1 MQDGT
6 FNRCAPDMFFDS
18 GGEFGN
24 YGNDENF
31 SITICPQNANEFII
45 LNFTA
50 FSTQLNTD
58 IMTIYDGDDN
68 TANVLGTFS
77 GVLSPGTISASD
89 TNTSGCLTVEF
100 TSNGS
105 GNTTGW
111 AAEILCAV
119 PCQDI
124 TASID
129 STNPPPNV
137 SGVVSILPGET
148 VDFSGSATFS
158 VDGTNATYDWDFGDT
173 NTATGTDV
181 SNTYA
186 TQGTY
191 TVTLTVSDD
200 NPQGCSGT
208 ATITVFVLGPNV
220 VIDQDTYTPEELIEE
235 VLINS
240 PCAEVSNIIWSTGIS
255 FAATEPNGIGYF
267 ISDGNSF
274 PFRDGV
280 ILTSGDASEA
290 RGPNNNAMSAGSGA
304 WPGDGELNT
313 AVGITSNNASFIQF
327 DFIPLADSISF
338 DFLMASEEYDGDQGG
353 SFECT
358 FSDAFAFLL
367 TDPGGNTTN
376 LAVLPGTNTPI
387 LVTNI
392 HPANNGC
399 AAINEQFFG
408 GYTPQNGPP
417 ISFDGRT
424 AVFTAQSTV
433 IPGAQYTIK
442 LVVADATD
450 TALDSGVF
458 LRAGSF
464 DLGGDLGDDITIAAG
479 TAECGGSSITLD
491 TNAPAADHVWY
502 FNGVEITGETS
513 STLDVTEAG
522 EYSVDVVFSGVC
534 QASDSIIVEFRPN
547 PTANPA
553 QDLFICDTGTGVGQF
568 TLTDNDSVILGGQDP
583 ADFIITYHLTEQDAI
598 DNVGA
603 LPDNYTNTSD
613 PQTIYARIADNTQFC
628 FDTVSFTLNV
638 SGQPDINPVPDL
650 ELCDDASNDGQEEFD
665 LDSQTLGILGTQSAA
680 DFTVTYHTSFADADA
695 GTGALPLMYTNG
707 MNPEPIYVRVEAVG
721 DSNCYNASPNPVFN
735 LIVNDLAIANTPA
748 DMELCDDPSL
758 DGFETF
764 DLSTQEAQILGAQD
778 PAVFNVSF
786 HETQADAD
794 AGLNPL
800 PLNYTNT
807 TPNTQVIYVRVEDP
821 LHPECFGTTTFNLI
835 VNPLPTVIV
844 PTPLQECDDAT
855 ADGFTTFNLTDK
867 TIEILNGQTGVDVSY
882 HQTLAD
888 ASADTNEIFDGYI
901 NTIPTIQTIGVRLE
915 DTTTGCFNVTT
926 LDLEVLV
933 NPVAIDPTPLEAC
946 DDDADGETLFDLTV
960 KNAEIIGIQTGVS
973 VTYHPTQADAEAGT
987 ATLPNNYTSDT
998 AVIYVRLEDDV
1009 TGCFDTTTLQLIVN
1023 PLPTFPVI
1031 TNFELCD
1038 DNNPGDETE
1047 IFDLTT
1053 KDVEIIN
1060 GQVNVIITYFP
1071 TLADAQAGTSA
1082 IVGPYANTA
1091 NPETIYVSLEN
1102 TITGCRAISNFDLIV
1117 NPLPQFIVP
1126 TPLAVCDDGTPDGLT
1141 TIDLTIKISE
1151 ITGNNPDY
1159 GVTYY
1164 PTQADADA
1172 GTNPLPNM
1180 YNNIS
1185 NPETIFVRIQD
1196 INTGCFDTT
1205 TLDLVVEQAPIAFT
1219 PQPLRYCDP
1228 DNDGFGVFTLT
1239 DADNEITGGAAG
1251 LTVTYHETQANADNN
1266 VDAIDTSV
1274 PYNNIVA
1281 NNQTLYARVESA
1293 TIATNCATIVELELI
1308 VEPTPQIED
1317 PSPLGECDD
1326 ISADGIA
1333 QFDLTTK
1340 DAEILNGLDPLQYI
1354 VTYYETQA
1362 NAEAGT
1368 NPIATPTAY
1377 TNTTAFSQIIWV
1389 RVEDIN
1395 TVGGCFKI
1403 TTLEL
1408 IVHPLP
1414 VLVQPMPL
1422 ELCDVNNPGDEQEA
1436 FTLENANAEILNGQT
1451 GITLT
1456 YYETQAD
1463 ADNATNPIFSDYTNT
1478 SNPQT
1483 IYVRAENDVTG
1494 CVNTITVTLR
1504 VNPIPSPEPNPTPI
1518 QACDIDN
1525 DGFEVFNL
1533 EIRTVEIINGEL
1545 DVVITYHETEAD
1557 ADNGVNAIPNP
1568 TAYTNIVPNNQMIY
1582 VRSENTLTGC
1592 YSLTANTLELIVL
1605 PSPEVPT
1612 NIEDFVI
1619 CDTNAD
1625 GFAQFDLTTKDAEIL
1640 GVQDPANFTLTY
1652 HVSQADA
1659 DTGNNPIINVGS
1671 YTNLSNPQ
1679 TIYVRLVSNGNGCI
1693 TTGSFIIR
1701 VELPP
1706 TAVQPTPLE
1715 LCDDL
1720 GESPGDEITEFDLT
1734 VKNNEITGGNPSW
1747 SVTYYETQADAQA
1760 GTNAI
1765 PDPMAYTNTSVGGN
1779 PANPQTLY
1787 VVVTDTDTGCVDFT
1801 TLTIRVLPNP
1811 TPTPSDQL
1819 PELELCDDI
1828 NTGDGVE
1835 EFDLVNTDN
1844 LEVIILN
1851 GELGVTATYYE
1862 DPDDAEAGVN
1872 AIPDPTAY
1880 TNTQSPEQI
1889 IYVRVTN
1896 DITGCFTLVNFTI
1909 RVNPL
1914 PDVVAVTDFI
1924 ACEVNNDGFYDF
1936 DLTTKD
1942 AEVLNGQDPAE
1953 FTVTYHETQADADNL
1968 MNALVSDYTNTTNP
1982 QQIFVAITNNTT
1994 GCSISTQSFNLEVQE
2009 GAEANSDMDPILYQ
2023 ICDDNVEDDGDP
2035 SNDSAQF
2042 DLSTQDGF
2050 VLDGQDPASYTVSY
2064 YATLEDATLGVNPL
2078 PNLYENLTNPQVI
2091 YARVDND
2098 TLDGTGAD
2106 TSICFAVAEL
2116 TLQVNPLPLF
2126 DLEDS
2131 YILCVDTNGTEVID
2145 VPVLDTGLSEADYS
2159 FEWSFNGTVLPG
2171 ETGSSLTPSQ
2181 GGLYS
2186 VTVTN
2191 NATGCQSSDSAEVI
2205 ESAPPTLVATVTTQA
2220 FADPHVIEAV
2230 ATGIGEYEYSLD
2242 GGPWQDSGIFTG
2254 VSAGEHVITARDRN
2268 GCGIA
2273 TTEVLVIDYPLY
2285 FTPNGDGNHDRWNI
2299 TGIDTQ
2305 PSAKIYIFDRYGK
2318 LLKQLSPT
2326 GEGWNGTYN
2335 GNLMPSSDYWFMVLY
2350 NEPSTGERKE
2360 FKAHFTLKR

>member
-1 MQDGT
+1 MKRILALVFFCITSVIYAQDVNMQDGT
-6 FNRCAPDMFFDS
+6 VSQCSGVFYDS
-18 GGEFGN
+18 GGEFAN
-24 YGNDENF
+24 YGNDENLVL
-31 SITICPQNANEFII
+31 TICPENAGQLVQ
-45 LNFTA
+45 LNFTE
-50 FSTQLNTD
+50 FSTQLNAD
-58 IMTIYDGDDN
+58 VMTIYNGDS
-68 TANVLGTFS
+68 TAAPIFGTFS
-77 GVLSPGTISASD
+77 GVASPGFVAATPDNTTGCITIQFVSD
-89 TNTSGCLTVEF
+89 
-100 TSNGS
+100 GS

-111 AAEILCAV
+111 AADISCLT
-119 PCQDI
+119 PCQTI
-124 TASID
+124 TSQIDTATPAPNGDGYIRVCPNEEITLTGSGNFSID
-129 STNPPPNV
+129 GTGATYEWDLGDGNTIA
-137 SGVVSILPGET
+137 GQT
-148 VDFSGSATFS
+148 ATFS
-158 VDGTNATYDWDFGDT
+158 
-173 NTATGTDV
+173 
-181 SNTYA
+181 YA
-186 TQGTY
+186 TPGVYIVNLNIRDANTS
-191 TVTLTVSDD
+191 VDPD
-200 NPQGCSGT
+200 GC
-208 ATITVFVLGPNV
+208 PN
-220 VIDQDTYTPEELIEE
+220 TN
-235 VLINS
+235 LINQ
-240 PCAEVSNIIWSTGIS
+240 VVQV
-255 FAATEPNGIGYF
+255 ATEPDFTGTQAADPTICFGDSTTIEGVVNPVPF
-267 ISDGNSF
+267 INDCT
-274 PFRDGV
+274 PPV
-280 ILTSGDASEA
+280 SGTTFLPD
-290 RGPNNNAMSAGSGA
+290 GSGA
-304 WPGDGELNT
+304 VYET
-313 AVGITSNNASFIQF
+313 CITVDCF
-327 DFIPLADSISF
+327 DSAQTI
-338 DFLMASEEYDGDQGG
+338 
-353 SFECT
+353 
-358 FSDAFAFLL
+358 
-367 TDPGGNTTN
+367 TDPNQLVEICVNMEHSFSGDLDIFIISPNGQQVQLFDQAGGGTYFGGANDD
-376 LAVLPGTNTPI
+376 GTNTP
-387 LVTNI
+387 
-392 HPANNGC
+392 GQGEEYC
-399 AAINEQFFG
+399 FSMSAAVLLGNA
-408 GYTPQNGPP
+408 P
-417 ISFDGRT
+417 
-424 AVFTAQSTV
+424 TV
-433 IPGAQYTIK
+433 I
-442 LVVADATD
+442 
-450 TALDSGVF
+450 
-458 LRAGSF
+458 AGSNPPNNSWVP
-464 DLGGDLGDDITIAAG
+464 G
-479 TAECGGSSITLD
+479 TYLPVE
-491 TNAPAADHVWY
+491 N
-502 FNGVEITGETS
+502 FNGLIGSPLNGDWCIRIIDNLAIDNGYIFSWFLNFDPAIQPPELSFTPTITSEAWDADPTITNTTGNTITVQPPSAGQFCYTYRVTDDFGCEYTEEVCIDVLPEI
-513 STLDVTEAG
+513 VTET
-522 EYSVDVVFSGVC
+522 
-534 QASDSIIVEFRPN
+534 PN
-547 PTANPA
+547 N
-553 QDLFICDTGTGVGQF
+553 LFVCDTGAPPYIFDLSSNTPVVLASAPNAGDLNVTYHE
-568 TLTDNDSVILGGQDP
+568 TLADADNDANPIGAP
-583 ADFIITYHLTEQDAI
+583 A
-598 DNVGA
+598 
-603 LPDNYTNTSD
+603 NYSGTD
-613 PQTIYARIADNTQFC
+613 GQTIYIRVEYLTSGC
-628 FDTVSFTLNV
+628 YEVLPFTLNV

-650 ELCDDASNDGQEEFD
+650 ELCDDPSNDDQEEFD
-665 LDSQTLGILGTQSAA
+665 LDSQTLGILGVQSPA

-695 GTGALPLMYTNG
+695 GTGALPLMYTNTI
-707 MNPEPIYVRVEAVG
+707 NPEPIYVRVEATS

-764 DLSTQEAQILGAQD
+764 DLSTQEAQILGTQD
-778 PAVFNVSF
+778 PNVFNVTF
-786 HETQADAD
+786 YETQADAD

-835 VNPLPTVIV
+835 VNPLPTVII
-844 PTPLQECDDAT
+844 PTPLQECDDTTTDGLT
-855 ADGFTTFNLTDK
+855 AFNLSDK
-867 TIEILNGQTGVDVSY
+867 TTEILNGQTGVDVSY
-882 HQTLAD
+882 HETIAD
-888 ASADTNEIFDGYI
+888 AATDTNEIFDGYI
-901 NTIPTIQTIGVRLE
+901 NTVPNLQTIGVRLE

-933 NPVAIDPTPLEAC
+933 NPVAIAPTPLEAC
-946 DDDADGETLFDLTV
+946 DDDLDGETLFDLTI
-960 KNAEIIGIQTGVS
+960 KDAEVIGAQIGVS

-987 ATLPNNYTSDT
+987 STLPSNYTSDT

-1023 PLPTFPVI
+1023 PLPTFVAI
-1031 TNFELCD
+1031 TNYELCD
-1038 DNNPGDETE
+1038 ANNPGDQTE
-1047 IFDLTT
+1047 VFDLTT

-1071 TLADAQAGTSA
+1071 TLADAQAGTNA

-1091 NPETIYVSLEN
+1091 TPETIYVSLEN
-1102 TITGCRAISNFDLIV
+1102 TITGCRSISNFDLVV

-1141 TIDLTIKISE
+1141 LIDLTIKIPE

-1172 GTNPLPNM
+1172 ATNPLPGM

-1196 INTGCFDTT
+1196 INTGCYDTT
-1205 TLDLVVEQAPIAFT
+1205 TLDLIVEQAPIAFI

-1293 TIATNCATIVELELI
+1293 TIATDCATIIELELI

-1317 PSPLGECDD
+1317 PTPLGECDD
-1326 ISADGIA
+1326 ISADGFA

-1354 VTYYETQA
+1354 VSYYETQA

-1368 NPIATPTAY
+1368 NPILTPNAY
-1377 TNTTAFSQIIWV
+1377 TNTTAFNQTIWV
-1389 RVEDIN
+1389 RVEDIS

-1436 FTLENANAEILNGQT
+1436 FTLEDANAEILNGQT

-1456 YYETQAD
+1456 YYETQLD
-1463 ADNATNPIFSDYTNT
+1463 ADNGTNPIFSDYTNT

-1483 IYVRAENDVTG
+1483 IYVRAVNDVTG

-1518 QACDIDN
+1518 EVCDIDN

-1533 EIRTVEIINGEL
+1533 EIRTLEIINGEL

-1557 ADNGVNAIPNP
+1557 ANNGVNAIPNP

-1592 YSLTANTLELIVL
+1592 YSLTTNTLELIVL

-1612 NIEDFVI
+1612 NIEDYVV

-1640 GVQDPANFTLTY
+1640 GTQDPANFTLTY
-1652 HVSQADA
+1652 HVTQADA
-1659 DTGNNPIINVGS
+1659 DSGNNPIINVGS

-1679 TIYVRLVSNGNGCI
+1679 TIYVRLVSNGNGCV

-1734 VKNNEITGGNPSW
+1734 VKDNEITGGNPSW
-1747 SVTYYETQADAQA
+1747 AVSYYETQADAQA

-1765 PDPMAYTNTSVGGN
+1765 ADPMAYTNTSVGGN

-1819 PELELCDDI
+1819 PELELCDDT

-1844 LEVIILN
+1844 LEVLILN
-1851 GELGVTATYYE
+1851 GETGVTATYYE

-1880 TNTQSPEQI
+1880 TNTTSPEQI

-1942 AEVLNGQDPAE
+1942 EEVLNGQDPGE

-1968 MNALVSDYTNTTNP
+1968 MNALVSDYTNITNP

-2009 GAEANSDMDPILYQ
+2009 GAEANSDMVAILYQ

-2131 YILCVDTNGTEVID
+2131 YILCVDTNGTEVIN

-2205 ESAPPTLVATVTTQA
+2205 ESAPPSLVATVTTQA
-2220 FADPHVIEAV
+2220 FSDPHVIEAV

-2326 GEGWNGTYN
+2326 GLGWNGTYN
-2335 GNLMPSSDYWFMVLY
+2335 GNLMPSSDYWFTVLY